1 MSGNSDDTPI
11 RLSSS
16 TYALRGAW
24 LGWSNSWA
32 ETGGLADSRTT
43 ASCFNRELDERSEKD
58 DVTGLQKRPVP
69 DDA

>member
-1 MSGNSDDTPI
+1 MSGYSDDTPI

-16 TYALRGAW
+16 TYALRG
-24 LGWSNSWA
+24 LVGLV
-32 ETGGLADSRTT
+32 ELVGGNWRASRFPDDC
-43 ASCFNRELDERSEKD
+43 SCSNRELDERSEKD